1 MENFDELKNK
11 VESLT
16 NNLIVKICEDPNF
29 INKTREIKKDSLLI
43 EIMHLLVKQ
52 EKYEHAAVVRDEM
65 KHRGMD
71 LSAIPKWVE
80 YEKMIKKY
88 GN

>member
-11 VESLT
+11 VENLT
-16 NNLIVKICEDPNF
+16 NNIINQICEDPNF
-29 INKTREIKKDSLLI
+29 INKTKEIKKDSLLV

-52 EKYEHAAVVRDEM
+52 EKYEQAAIVRDEM
-65 KHRGMD
+65 IHRGMD
-71 LSAIPKWVE
+71 LSTIPKWVE
-80 YEKMIKKY
+80 YEKMIKNY